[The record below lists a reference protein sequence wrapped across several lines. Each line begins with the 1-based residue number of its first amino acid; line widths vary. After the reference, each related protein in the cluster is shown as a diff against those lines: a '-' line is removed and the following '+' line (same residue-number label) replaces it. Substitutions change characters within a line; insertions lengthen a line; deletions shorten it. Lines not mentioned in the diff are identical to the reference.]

1 MKKRIADT
9 VRQTLLKERNLATF
23 FGIGGLALALIEL
36 LIILKICTH
45 QRIVVTPPVVT
56 ESFWVDHKTVS
67 ESYLYQFSEFLV
79 MTRFN
84 IDPVNV
90 DAQNALFLEQADP
103 KDFGLM
109 KKELADQAKKIK
121 REHLSIALFINKI
134 QVDQK
139 HLKVLID
146 GTLMNRVGGD
156 LTPEQSIHLLLQYR
170 FVNGRLY
177 LSSMSEV
184 IPHD

>member
-9 VRQTLLKERNLATF
+9 LRKKIVQERNLATF
-23 FGIGGLALALIEL
+23 FGMAGLGFALIEL

-45 QRIVVTPPVVT
+45 HTIVVTPPVVN
-56 ESFWVDHKTVS
+56 ESFWIDHKTVS
-67 ESYLYQFSEFLV
+67 ESYLYQFSEFLA

-84 IDPVNV
+84 IDAANV
-90 DAQNALFLEQADP
+90 DQQNEVFLQQADP
-103 KDFGLM
+103 KEYGAL
-109 KKELADQAKKIK
+109 KKVLIEQVQKIK
-121 REHLSIALFINKI
+121 REHLSIALFINSI
-134 QVDQK
+134 HVDQK

-146 GTLMNRVGGD
+146 GSLMSLVGGKAI
-156 LTPEQSIHLLLQYR
+156 PKQSIHLLMQYR

-184 IPHD
+184 TPHA